1 MKDLYD
7 FSAEDI
13 KDIMVKE
20 CLRDEKAKELFES
33 VMHDLMVRARAGAK
47 ESFLTFEDTAKEVL
61 AGLDE
66 KTFIKAKAR
75 AWSLLNIRGFYVN
88 EKGKITYKI

>member
-1 MKDLYD
+1 MRDLYD

-13 KDIMVKE
+13 KDILVKE
-20 CLRDEKAKELFES
+20 CLKDEKAKELFES
-33 VMHDLMVRARAGAK
+33 IMHDLMVQARAGVK

-61 AGLDE
+61 VGLDD

-75 AWSLLNIRGFYVN
+75 ARSLLNIRGFYVN
-88 EKGKITYKI
+88 EKDKITYKI

>member
-13 KDIMVKE
+13 KDILVKE
-20 CLRDEKAKELFES
+20 CLKDEKAKELFERI
-33 VMHDLMVRARAGAK
+33 MHDLMVQARAGVK

-61 AGLDE
+61 IGLDE
-66 KTFIKAKAR
+66 KLFIKAKAR
-75 AWSLLNIRGFYVN
+75 ARSLLNIRGFYVN
-88 EKGKITYKI
+88 EKDKITYKI

>member
-13 KDIMVKE
+13 KDILVKE
-20 CLRDEKAKELFES
+20 CLKDEKAKELFES
-33 VMHDLMVRARAGAK
+33 IMHDLMVQARAGVK

-61 AGLDE
+61 IGLDE
-66 KTFIKAKAR
+66 KLFIKAKAR
-75 AWSLLNIRGFYVN
+75 ARSLLNIRGFYVN
-88 EKGKITYKI
+88 EKDKITYKI